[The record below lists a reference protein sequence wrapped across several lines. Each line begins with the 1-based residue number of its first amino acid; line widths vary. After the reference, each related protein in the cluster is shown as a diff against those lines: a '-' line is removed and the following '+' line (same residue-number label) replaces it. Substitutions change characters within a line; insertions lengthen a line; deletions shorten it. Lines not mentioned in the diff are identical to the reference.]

1 MNNHRQIP
9 GSVEP
14 GAGSNLSPFIHSK
27 PAPMDD
33 ALRSRLLTRF
43 QPRISNYNSVS
54 HDACIECHIDLFERD
69 GVGKMIGGMNA
80 HDGDFIA
87 LCAPEAL
94 PERIGFCS
102 YFNEY
107 GFLDDDT
114 SVDAI
119 QPARPVLTDP
129 VLTRALGAE
138 KAEDITTVNGN
149 PQRKQQIMAKI
160 WAIQKELDPA
170 YLSRCQTA
178 LRQWFETA
186 QQIRD
191 QCFTDIDDYLAT
203 RAVDC
208 GANWIVHLMA
218 WSSGLVLTPEEYDK
232 IGPVTYLAYVV
243 LAITNDFWSWEKEK
257 RATRESEG
265 SAPLVN
271 AVQLVMEIHNTDEE
285 SAKEIVCNIIQEH
298 EERYCRLRDEHLKR
312 PDITLAIKKWFRIVE
327 LSIAGNAMW
336 SIRVLRY
343 HQDVQ
348 NPYEGTFDFPS
359 VFSSLKI
366 TQYAPDVQSERE
378 DISDV
383 KQKSPV
389 LAPAS
394 NLDDTILWKPYEY
407 LNSTP
412 TKGLHNQLVDALQEW
427 YQLPQPSLAIVS
439 GIATLLHEASHMLN
453 DVQHVNPL
461 RRGKPAVHR
470 IFGVGQTI
478 NSACSQINY
487 AQRICLRLSASASL
501 IFSDQLAHLFA
512 GQAHGLH
519 WARHKTIPTEEEYFR
534 MVDGKNG
541 SLLVLISRLMQ
552 NEATQNSTLDL
563 THFMNLIGRAY
574 QLGDDYQCLA
584 SADYTTQ
591 RGLCQCLGQG
601 VFSYPLLRALQN
613 SEDPTVLVEWLQHHG
628 GSTNNNSPEITFI
641 FGLIE
646 RNRGLEATRDVLH
659 ELSVEIMRQLE
670 MIESKTRVKNWLLGS
685 ILAKLQNDLSS
696 HKSESKKEDT
706 LEKVLRVWG
715 GYRDEAWRD
724 VLN

>member
-208 GANWIVHLMA
+208 GAN
-218 WSSGLVLTPEEYDK
+218 GLVLTPEEYDK

-378 DISDV
+378 DISD
-383 KQKSPV
+383 
-389 LAPAS
+389 
-394 NLDDTILWKPYEY
+394 
-407 LNSTP
+407 
-412 TKGLHNQLVDALQEW
+412 ALQEW

-501 IFSDQLAHLFA
+501 IFSVSTSDQLAHLFA

-534 MVDGKNG
+534 MVDGKIQENG